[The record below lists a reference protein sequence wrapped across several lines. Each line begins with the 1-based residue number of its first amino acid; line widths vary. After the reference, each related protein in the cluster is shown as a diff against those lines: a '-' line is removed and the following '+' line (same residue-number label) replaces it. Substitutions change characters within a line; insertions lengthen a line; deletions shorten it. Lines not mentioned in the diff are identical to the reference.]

1 MRNPSRQIKM
11 KTVVWHDNKLT
22 LKSHKKRGE
31 NIYLMLGCHKR
42 VKLLNQEV
50 HLFWCSHN
58 EAIEIKREVGN
69 LDSRWLDTIFLKNH
83 PFSSYFL
90 FAEIVYFCIAL
101 HIRYEVSI
109 FLLNFNLEN
118 CNPIV
123 TIFKFNLSL
132 TTFATLL
139 FDNRWRR
146 FIFFFCNWML
156 NDNSK
161 FISFPMTSMTL
172 RKKGCYSAKN
182 PNIVTIALQFSRLK
196 FYGKIDTSYL
206 ICTVIQ
212 S

>member
-58 EAIEIKREVGN
+58 EAIEIKRDVGN

-90 FAEIVYFCIAL
+90 FAEVVYLCIAL

-109 FLLNFNLEN
+109 FLSNLNLEN

-132 TTFATLL
+132 TTFATFL

-146 FIFFFCNWML
+146 FIFFFVIEC
-156 NDNSK
+156 
-161 FISFPMTSMTL
+161 SMTIQNL
-172 RKKGCYSAKN
+172 FHSQWHQWRCAKKGAA
-182 PNIVTIALQFSRLK
+182 PQ
-196 FYGKIDTSYL
+196 KIQISWLSDSNFQDWNSTEK
-206 ICTVIQ
+206 
-212 S
+212 